1 MKKQIA
7 ALLCASALLLPV
19 FAQANRQTG
28 TGNLNS
34 WSRIGK
40 ASAAPAGE
48 VKITLTRDR
57 KDFMDGGIARKIV
70 KPKSGSYTMS
80 VEFKGEGVNLLSFW
94 NQIRRNGKYVYRV
107 KTFPVKNSVKNYT
120 RMEFSFDIPA
130 NSDWTYFQITARSA
144 HNKKDAVVYF
154 RNPVLKY
161 VKEAAPAKAKS
172 PLENEVNVDKYLP
185 GVIKAIPQG
194 HPRLFYNPAMFAMM
208 KKKAATAELA
218 PMMKKMEEKVR
229 EKYKDHLYRYEK
241 DDGLGPNEPL
251 SRRYHP
257 LENWGRTA
265 AEAAMLYRLTGDKKW
280 ADISIDLM
288 KKLTP
293 WYNKRFAVNR
303 AVSWYGF
310 SRVLALMA
318 WDWVYDVMDKETRDS
333 IAREMIA
340 HARKLADRRL
350 IARLCPLGEGL
361 NGPGSGFYSGQCMVP
376 WYLGIVFHGEGYDE
390 KFVAD
395 RLKTGLGG
403 HLQMLANRNGMAGD
417 DGGSVNSS
425 PAYCYG
431 TYNNVEFYFFISYMA
446 LTGKNIAAD
455 FPGMGLFPFW
465 LTYTIF
471 RGIDGHTRD
480 FGTGG
485 EWHTH
490 NVFSAPSA
498 YHSMYR
504 NFYSGP
510 LCDVSDEIHKG
521 RPWTSWTPIHHLY
534 NASPF
539 MMFFKNCDLKN
550 VKDNTAFYNN
560 LPKAYF
566 FENLGQTYMHSGRKP
581 DSTHVMFTCGA
592 KSPSHKECDE
602 NHFVIYKG
610 GYLALDAGTRT
621 FDFSKKGR
629 DLYYAH
635 DNHYKSQ
642 SIAHNV
648 VLIRMEGEKFR
659 TWRFD
664 PKKLRNHE
672 GMNRTTGGVVRAYE
686 TNKDFTYI
694 AGDSTACYNA
704 LKAKQ
709 VVRQFVM
716 IYPDV
721 FVIYDTV
728 KSVKADQ
735 KKTWILHTQE
745 EPKIVKNTFDVVQNK
760 GRLICRTLLPENAS
774 LTKVGGPGKE
784 FFVDGKN
791 FHPGPY
797 LKKTV
802 AAAKK
807 RGFDAP
813 LWGHWRMEIRNPK
826 AMTDNRFLNVIQ
838 VGLKDSFKKMIDTK
852 LVKTGNS
859 DGVSFRYNGVDYTIT
874 FDRTKV
880 PSGHIKA
887 VKNGKV
893 LYNRPFTDKVQTQKA
908 ADYLK

>member
-7 ALLCASALLLPV
+7 ALLCASALLMPV
-19 FAQANRQTG
+19 FAQ
-28 TGNLNS
+28 GNLFKQPQFGNVKV
-34 WSRIGK
+34 WGRLGTV
-40 ASAAPAGE
+40 SAAPE
-48 VKITLTRDR
+48 KTVKVALTRDR
-57 KDFMDGGIARKIV
+57 KSFMDGGIAQKIA
-70 KPKSGSYTMS
+70 KPKGGLYSMS
-80 VEFKGEGVNLLSFW
+80 VEFKGEGATDISFW

-293 WYNKRFAVNR
+293 WYNNRFAVNR
-303 AVSWYGF
+303 AGSWYGF

-431 TYNNVEFYFFISYMA
+431 TYNNVEFYFFISY
-446 LTGKNIAAD
+446 
-455 FPGMGLFPFW
+455 
-465 LTYTIF
+465 
-471 RGIDGHTRD
+471 
-480 FGTGG
+480 
-485 EWHTH
+485 
-490 NVFSAPSA
+490 
-498 YHSMYR
+498 
-504 NFYSGP
+504 
-510 LCDVSDEIHKG
+510 
-521 RPWTSWTPIHHLY
+521 
-534 NASPF
+534 
-539 MMFFKNCDLKN
+539 
-550 VKDNTAFYNN
+550 
-560 LPKAYF
+560 
-566 FENLGQTYMHSGRKP
+566 
-581 DSTHVMFTCGA
+581 
-592 KSPSHKECDE
+592 
-602 NHFVIYKG
+602 
-610 GYLALDAGTRT
+610 
-621 FDFSKKGR
+621 
-629 DLYYAH
+629 
-635 DNHYKSQ
+635 
-642 SIAHNV
+642 
-648 VLIRMEGEKFR
+648 
-659 TWRFD
+659 
-664 PKKLRNHE
+664 
-672 GMNRTTGGVVRAYE
+672 TT
-686 TNKDFTYI
+686 
-694 AGDSTACYNA
+694 
-704 LKAKQ
+704 
-709 VVRQFVM
+709 
-716 IYPDV
+716 
-721 FVIYDTV
+721 
-728 KSVKADQ
+728 
-735 KKTWILHTQE
+735 
-745 EPKIVKNTFDVVQNK
+745 KI
-760 GRLICRTLLPENAS
+760 
-774 LTKVGGPGKE
+774 
-784 FFVDGKN
+784 
-791 FHPGPY
+791 
-797 LKKTV
+797 
-802 AAAKK
+802 
-807 RGFDAP
+807 
-813 LWGHWRMEIRNPK
+813 
-826 AMTDNRFLNVIQ
+826 
-838 VGLKDSFKKMIDTK
+838 
-852 LVKTGNS
+852 
-859 DGVSFRYNGVDYTIT
+859 
-874 FDRTKV
+874 
-880 PSGHIKA
+880 
-887 VKNGKV
+887 
-893 LYNRPFTDKVQTQKA
+893 
-908 ADYLK
+908 